1 MIRLWWEL
9 DAEWLRANNKYFTKQ
24 VTTITHITFN
34 HV

>member
-9 DAEWLRANNKYFTKQ
+9 DEEWLRANNECFTKQ
-24 VTTITHITFN
+24 VTTISYITFN